1 MFRVFFSAHPSGPIK
16 IGALRAPAKML
27 PWLRLVR
34 LLIAACLLLLGLEPS
49 QQCALLSRSTSAVWE
64 FDVLT
69 MCGAMT
75 PYGVPPGC
83 LRPKKNSTERTRS
96 LPLLPL
102 RNANATRPSLAL

>member
-1 MFRVFFSAHPSGPIK
+1 
-16 IGALRAPAKML
+16 ML

-34 LLIAACLLLLGLEPS
+34 LLIAACIVVLALGVGPS

-75 PYGVPPGC
+75 PYGVPPSAC
-83 LRPKKNSTERTRS
+83 PRPQKNYTARARS
-96 LPLLPL
+96 LPRVPL
-102 RNANATRPSLAL
+102 RRANATRPALAL

>member
-1 MFRVFFSAHPSGPIK
+1 
-16 IGALRAPAKML
+16 ML

-34 LLIAACLLLLGLEPS
+34 LLIAACLLLLGLGVEPS
-49 QQCALLSRSTSAVWE
+49 QGARLSRSTSAVWE

-96 LPLLPL
+96 LPLRPL